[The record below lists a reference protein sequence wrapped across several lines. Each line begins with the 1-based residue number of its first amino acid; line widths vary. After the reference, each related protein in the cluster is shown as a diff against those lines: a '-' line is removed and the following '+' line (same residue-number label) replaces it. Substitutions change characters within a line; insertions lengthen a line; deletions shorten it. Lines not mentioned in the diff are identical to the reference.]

1 MPSTEVRQKPETPK
15 TSPDG
20 GAIEHYIENGE
31 LLRFNDLKVWHG
43 RASSGEDWK
52 IESFSQYRPS
62 RNIYEGTLYGTL
74 NKEDAQDFAN
84 ARARRSA
91 GAEPSLHQI
100 VALSDESLIL
110 DGGEVNNI
118 VLPSEVVG
126 SPKKFAQKQSWY
138 SPDLKPAII
147 KLMENR
153 VSFIE
158 LQEIEKVASDL
169 DVDFDKLREYAAVI
183 NGYFSLTHAPLGKSI
198 AQMLY
203 SSDFF
208 QLRLKGQQPQL
219 IETSPDFTRD
229 VLRRN
234 HIIGSKD
241 HLRSATLGRKIRDV
255 VVIWDFDAVQDREV
269 HEKGQKA
276 ALGRAGI
283 PRN

>member
-1 MPSTEVRQKPETPK
+1 MSTTEVKPKPEAPK
-15 TSPDG
+15 TSPNNE
-20 GAIEHYIENGE
+20 AIERYIENGD
-31 LLRFNDLKVWHG
+31 LLRFNDLEVWHG
-43 RASSGEDWK
+43 RASFGEEWK

-62 RNIYEGTLYGTL
+62 RNIYKGTLYGTL

-84 ARARRSA
+84 VRARRMLD
-91 GAEPSLHQI
+91 AEPSLHQI

-110 DGGEVNNI
+110 EGGEVNNI
-118 VLPSEVVG
+118 VLPSSAVG

-138 SPDLKPAII
+138 TPDLKPAII
-147 KLMENR
+147 KLMEDR

-158 LQEIEKVASDL
+158 LQEVQKVASDL
-169 DVDFDKLREYAAVI
+169 DVDMDKLREYAAVI

-203 SSDFF
+203 NYEFF

-241 HLRSATLGRKIRDV
+241 NMRSATLGRKIRDV
-255 VVIWDFDAVQDREV
+255 IVIWDFDAVQDREA
-269 HEKGQKA
+269 HEKGQNT
-276 ALGRAGI
+276 ALGRAGLFK
-283 PRN
+283 N